1 MSIKWS
7 PIPCQRSIRAAR
19 LALETYGCDVK
30 KETPDS
36 LECTRSRHVGVFL
49 GSGGEKVTVRVS
61 PNGNDTRVQINT
73 GKGVLGRLGKKNWST
88 PVFNELLKN
97 LKDS

>member
-1 MSIKWS
+1 
-7 PIPCQRSIRAAR
+7 
-19 LALETYGCDVK
+19 
-30 KETPDS
+30 
-36 LECTRSRHVGVFL
+36 VFL

-61 PNGNDTRVQINT
+61 PNRNDTRVQINT
-73 GKGVLGRLGKKNWST
+73 GKGLLGRLGKKNWST